1 MVQDDR
7 NCRRAQAGGAL
18 HQPRPPR
25 FISMIAS
32 LQQIGYARFVDSFI
46 GVSLSKA
53 FNEDQRIQARQTI
66 LKEGRRL
73 FIDGGLGAISLSRLC
88 EAAGIAKTSFYAFF
102 PSKEDLLLELLAGE
116 APGFSARVMA
126 PLGDP
131 KLPARE
137 ALSEFLHALFAE
149 YQSNLFLARLV
160 AEPQTLAAIARRV
173 RAEDLKRK
181 TTWMERPLAA
191 FLTARIAAG
200 DIAPQPVEI
209 LMDVIRS
216 VSLLSLH
223 RDRFGNDERF
233 EAATSTLIALV
244 TDGLIT
250 QEPGS

>member
-1 MVQDDR
+1 M
-7 NCRRAQAGGAL
+7 A
-18 HQPRPPR
+18 
-25 FISMIAS
+25 
-32 LQQIGYARFVDSFI
+32 
-46 GVSLSKA
+46 KA
-53 FNEDQRIQARQTI
+53 FTEDQRVHARQVI
-66 LKEGRRL
+66 LGEGRRL
-73 FIDGGLGAISLSRLC
+73 FIDGGLGAISLSRLS

-102 PSKEDLLLELLAGE
+102 PSKEDLLLDLLAGE

-137 ALSEFLHALFAE
+137 ALSQFLHALFAE
-149 YQSNLFLARLV
+149 YQTNPFLARLLS
-160 AEPQTLAAIARRV
+160 EPQTLAAIAQRV

-181 TTWMERPLAA
+181 TTWMEHPLAA

-200 DIAPQPVEI
+200 DIAQQPVEL

-244 TDGLIT
+244 ADGVIPRRPVHDT
-250 QEPGS
+250 